1 MYSKEIVM
9 MGRPIHMLTVIRAA
23 ALAMLVALSVA
34 GAAAQ
39 NTGKIMGTVKDR
51 ATGEAL
57 VGANVA
63 VKGTAL
69 GASTDVEGRFFILR
83 VPPGIHDLA
92 ISSVGYQ
99 GITLKG
105 VRVQVDLT
113 SEVQVK
119 LEQSAIEV
127 EGVTVMAEQKMVQ
140 KDVTSTRRTVS
151 QGQIRETPGLDATT
165 DIFKLQAGT
174 VLTAAPPTLRL
185 ADGTQLQVRD
195 ESLQDVHIRGGRGGE
210 ILYMV
215 DGMPVTHPI
224 YGGRSVMDLNLVDV
238 ESVELLTG
246 AFNAEYGQAQS
257 GVVNIITKS
266 GGESY
271 HGGLE
276 YKTDQLGIFGESY
289 TTDYASVYLGGPEP
303 ITQTLLPA
311 LGINPGKGLT
321 FFLSGNSTLTNTEYD
336 NHRKR
341 RDFSVFLFDV
351 RERQDNSTNLNAKL
365 NWDISGEHKL
375 ALSYHGSRKQW
386 SSFDYLWKYSP
397 NNTADYK
404 RNNYTM
410 TAAFSHVLSKS
421 TYYTL
426 MAGYLDVVFQG
437 SLGGMTPA
445 DFWYQ
450 DTTGRYISKY
460 NSPTINPSTGFFYD
474 QGVQSIWRDDHTK
487 TFTFKGDLTS
497 QVHPSH
503 LVKMGLEAQYNTI
516 SYIDIQDGGT
526 KLSRYGQAID
536 SIAPPGPFNL
546 FGQNRWVFDVKPII
560 ASAYIQDKF
569 ELEYLVI
576 NAGVRIDYFN
586 LGNSVMQQDWVASWE
601 RATGLKA
608 NWKQGMFKISP
619 RFGVSFP
626 ISENTVVFFSYGHFN
641 QLPELQFFYRDPY
654 SSGFTGNPA
663 LDYEQTIL
671 YEFGFTHQLTDYWAI
686 DIKNY
691 GKDISK
697 QIGTTRVF
705 SVQGTPID
713 LYDNKGYGRTRGL
726 EFELVKNPSD
736 HIGGRATYT
745 IQWANGYS
753 SSAFDDYVRS
763 TNNFP
768 YPIRE
773 RALEWDVRQQ
783 VIVQA
788 TLATAKGD
796 YPNVFGFELADDWN
810 LTLLYRFSTG
820 TPYTPGL
827 ATLNPVE
834 AQKQENT
841 VYGPYTSSTDLKFEK
856 GFTVGG
862 LRFAVTFDVF
872 NLFDQRN
879 VQTVRGDLGF
889 NQWTGEPYR
898 YGDIQKPQNNLY
910 DYYTMLSLRDPRVFS
925 TGRTTKLGIRIDF

>member
-1 MYSKEIVM
+1 MYSKEIAM
-9 MGRPIHMLTVIRAA
+9 MRRPVEWFCSVR
-23 ALAMLVALSVA
+23 LVALVLATILFASAGVA
-34 GAAAQ
+34 Q
-39 NTGKIMGTVKDR
+39 STGKIAGTVKDKG
-51 ATGEAL
+51 TGEAL

-63 VKGTAL
+63 VKGTPL
-69 GASTDVEGRFFILR
+69 GASTDIEGHFFILR
-83 VPPGIHDLA
+83 VPPGTHDLT

-113 SEVQVK
+113 AEIQVK
-119 LEQSAIEV
+119 LEQAAIEV

-151 QGQIRETPGLDATT
+151 QGTIRETPGLDAVT
-165 DIFKLQAGT
+165 DIFKLQGGT

-266 GGESY
+266 GGDTY
-271 HGGLE
+271 KGGIE
-276 YKTDQLGIFGESY
+276 YKTDRLGIFGDSY
-289 TTDYASVYLGGPEP
+289 NTDYASFYIGGPEP

-311 LGINPGKGLT
+311 LGVNPFTGLT
-321 FFLSGNSTLTNTEYD
+321 FFLSGNTTLTNTAYD
-336 NHRKR
+336 NNRTR
-341 RDFSVFLFDV
+341 RDFKMFFWDV

-375 ALSYHGSRKQW
+375 ALSYHGSNKQW
-386 SSFDYLWKYSP
+386 SSFEYLWKYTP
-397 NNTADYK
+397 DNTADYK
-404 RNNYTM
+404 RNNYTLNA
-410 TAAFSHVLSKS
+410 TFSHVLSKA

-426 MAGYLDVVFQG
+426 MAGYMDVVYKG
-437 SLGGMTPA
+437 SLGGLTPPE
-445 DFWYQ
+445 FWRQ
-450 DTTGRYISKY
+450 DSTGRYITRY
-460 NSPTINPSTGFFYD
+460 TSPIIDASTGFFD
-474 QGVQSIWRDDHTK
+474 PAGVESIWRDDHTK
-487 TFTFKGDLTS
+487 TINLRADLTS

-503 LVKMGLEAQYNTI
+503 LIKVGMDASINSI

-526 KLSRYGQAID
+526 KLSRYGQGID
-536 SIAPPGPFNL
+536 SIAPPGPFPL
-546 FGQNRWVFDVKPII
+546 FGQSRWVFDVKPTI

-576 NAGVRIDYFN
+576 NGGVRIDYFN
-586 LGNSVMQQDWVASWE
+586 LGGSVMEQGWVAAWE

-608 NWKQGMFKISP
+608 GWKNSIFKISP

-641 QLPELQFFYRDPY
+641 QLPELQYFYRDPY
-654 SSGFTGNPA
+654 GSDFTGNPG
-663 LDYEQTIL
+663 LDYEQTVL
-671 YEFGFTHQLTDYWAI
+671 YEFGFTHQFTDYWAV

-691 GKDISK
+691 GKDISE

-705 SVQGTPID
+705 SAQGTPID
-713 LYDNKGYGRTRGL
+713 VYDNKGYGRTRGL
-726 EFELVKNPSD
+726 EFEVVKNPSD
-736 HIGGRATYT
+736 YFAGRATYT
-745 IQWANGYS
+745 LQWANGYS

-763 TNNFP
+763 IDNFP

-773 RALEWDVRQQ
+773 RALEWDVRHQ

-788 TLATAKGD
+788 TLAATKGQ
-796 YPNVFGFELADDWN
+796 YPNVFGFELPDDWN
-810 LTLLYRFSTG
+810 LTVLYRYSSG
-820 TPYTPGL
+820 TPYTPGQ

-834 AQKQENT
+834 EQKQENT
-841 VYGPYTSSTDLKFEK
+841 AYGPFTSSTDLKFEK
-856 GFTVGG
+856 GFTIGG
-862 LRFAVTFDVF
+862 IRLAVTFDVF

-879 VQTVRGDLGF
+879 VQTVRSDLGF
-889 NQWTGEPYR
+889 NHWTGEPYE
-898 YGDIQKPQNNLY
+898 YGDIEKPQNNLY
-910 DYYTMLSLRDPRVFS
+910 DYYTMLSLRDPRVLA

>member
-1 MYSKEIVM
+1 M
-9 MGRPIHMLTVIRAA
+9 MMRSSVHGRTAVRGAGV
-23 ALAMLVALSVA
+23 LVCLVVL
-34 GAAAQ
+34 GAAAIAQ
-39 NTGKIMGTVKDR
+39 STGKIAGTVKDK

-63 VKGTAL
+63 VKGTPL
-69 GASTDVEGRFFILR
+69 GASTDIDGHFFILR
-83 VPPGIHDLA
+83 VPPGVHDLVV
-92 ISSVGYQ
+92 SSVGYQ

-105 VRVQVDLT
+105 VNVRVDLT
-113 SEVQVK
+113 AEVQIRI
-119 LEQSAIEV
+119 EQSAIEV
-127 EGVTVMAEQKMVQ
+127 EGVTVLAEQKMVQ

-151 QGQIRETPGLDATT
+151 QSTIRETPGLEAMT

-174 VLTAAPPTLRL
+174 VLTAAPPTLRM

-266 GGESY
+266 GGERFK
-271 HGGLE
+271 GGLE
-276 YKTDQLGIFGESY
+276 FKTDQAEVFGESY
-289 TTDYASVYLGGPEP
+289 TTDYASAYIGGPEP
-303 ITQTLLPA
+303 VTQVLLPA
-311 LGINPGKGLT
+311 LGLDPGRGLS
-321 FFLSGNSTLTNTEYD
+321 FFLSGNTTLTNTPYD
-336 NHRKR
+336 NKR
-341 RDFSVFLFDV
+341 TRGDFNAFGFTI

-386 SSFDYLWKYSP
+386 SSYDYLWSYAP
-397 NNTADYK
+397 DNTSDYR
-404 RNNYTM
+404 RNNYTLN
-410 TAAFSHVLSKS
+410 ASFNHVLSKS

-426 MAGYLDVVFQG
+426 MAGYLDVAYQG
-437 SLGGMTPA
+437 SLRGMTPR
-445 DFWYQ
+445 DYWRQ
-450 DTTGRYISKY
+450 DTTGRYISNY
-460 NSPTINPSTGFFYD
+460 ISPLINPSTGFYYG
-474 QGVQSIWRDDHTK
+474 QGVQSIWRDDRTK

-497 QVHPSH
+497 QVHPAH
-503 LVKMGLEAQYNTI
+503 LIKVGVEAQANTI

-526 KLSRYGQAID
+526 KLSRYGQGID
-536 SIAPPGPFNL
+536 SLAPPGPYPL
-546 FGQNRWVFDVKPII
+546 FGQNRWVFDAKPII
-560 ASAYIQDKF
+560 ASAFIQDKF

-576 NAGVRIDYFN
+576 NAGVRVDYFN
-586 LGNSVMQQDWVASWE
+586 LGNSVMAGDWVSTWE

-608 NWKQGMFKISP
+608 SWKQGIFKLSP

-641 QLPELQFFYRDPY
+641 QLPELQYFYRDPY
-654 SSGFTGNPA
+654 SSTFTGNPG

-671 YEFGFTHQLTDYWAI
+671 YEFGFTHQLTDYWAV

-705 SVQGTPID
+705 SALGSPVD

-726 EFELVKNPSD
+726 EFEIVKDPSD
-736 HIGGRATYT
+736 YIAGRATYT

-773 RALEWDVRQQ
+773 RALEWDVRHQ

-788 TLATAKGD
+788 TLAAGPGQH
-796 YPNVFGFELADDWN
+796 PNVFGLELADDWN
-810 LTLLYRFSTG
+810 LTILYRYSSG
-820 TPYTPGL
+820 TPYTPGE

-841 VYGPYTSSTDLKFEK
+841 AYGPYTSSTDLKFEK
-856 GFTVGG
+856 GFTIGG

-879 VQTVRGDLGF
+879 VQTVRADLGF

-898 YGDIQKPQNNLY
+898 YGDIQRPQDNLY
-910 DYYTMLSLRDPRVFS
+910 DYYTMLSMRDPRVFA
-925 TGRTTKLGIRIDF
+925 TGRTTKLGLRIDF

>member
-1 MYSKEIVM
+1 MSSKRVVK
-9 MGRPIHMLTVIRAA
+9 MGRLVVLLSRVRSLTTLMLLLLGIAVT
-23 ALAMLVALSVA
+23 M
-34 GAAAQ
+34 AQ
-39 NTGKIMGTVKDR
+39 NTGKIAGTVKDK

-57 VGANVA
+57 LGANVA
-63 VKGTAL
+63 VKGTSL
-69 GASTDVEGRFFILR
+69 GASTDVDGRFFILR
-83 VPPGIHDLA
+83 VPPGTHDLTVTS
-92 ISSVGYQ
+92 IGYQ

-105 VRVQVDLT
+105 VKVQVDLT
-113 SEVQVK
+113 AEVQVK
-119 LEQSAIEV
+119 LEQTAIEV

-151 QGQIRETPGLDATT
+151 QETIRMTPGLDATT

-266 GGESY
+266 GGEHYS
-271 HGGLE
+271 GGVE
-276 YKTDQLGIFGESY
+276 YKTDRTGVFGESY
-289 TTDYASVYLGGPEP
+289 NTDYASFYIGGPEP
-303 ITQTLLPA
+303 ITQSLLPA
-311 LGINPGKGLT
+311 LGISPIHGLT
-321 FFLSGNSTLTNTEYD
+321 FFLSGNTTLTDTPYD
-336 NHRKR
+336 NNRTR
-341 RDFSVFLFDV
+341 RDLNLFGFKV
-351 RERQDNSTNLNAKL
+351 TERQDNSVNLNAKV
-365 NWDISGEHKL
+365 NWDISGSHKL

-386 SSFDYLWKYSP
+386 SSYDYLWTYSP
-397 NNTADYK
+397 DNTADYK
-404 RNNYTM
+404 RNNYTL
-410 TAAFSHVLSKS
+410 TAQFNHVLSKS

-426 MAGYLDVVFQG
+426 MAGYLDVVYQG

-445 DFWYQ
+445 DFWFK
-450 DTTGRYISKY
+450 DSTGRYISRY
-460 NSPTINPSTGFFYD
+460 NSPTKNPSTGFYD
-474 QGVQSIWRDDHTK
+474 VSGVQSIWRDDHTK

-503 LVKMGLEAQYNTI
+503 MIKTGLEVQANSI

-526 KLSRYGQAID
+526 KLSLYGQGID
-536 SIAPPGPFNL
+536 SIAPPGPFVM

-576 NAGVRIDYFN
+576 NAGLRIDYFN
-586 LGNSVMQQDWVASWE
+586 LGSSVMEDGWQFAWE

-608 NWKQGMFKISP
+608 DWGRAMFKISP

-641 QLPELQFFYRDPY
+641 QLPELQYFYRDPF
-654 SSGFTGNPA
+654 SSLYTGNPG

-686 DIKNY
+686 DIKSY

-697 QIGTTRVF
+697 QIGSTRVY
-705 SVQGTPID
+705 SAQGTPID
-713 LYDNKGYGRTRGL
+713 LYDNKGYGRSRGL
-726 EFELVKNPSD
+726 EFEIVKNPSD
-736 HIGGRATYT
+736 FIAGRATYT

-773 RALEWDVRQQ
+773 RALEWDMRHQ

-788 TLATAKGD
+788 TLGVGKKQ
-796 YPNVFGFELADDWN
+796 YPNVFGFELPDDWN
-810 LTLLYRFSTG
+810 LTLLYRLATG
-820 TPYTPGL
+820 TPYTPGA

-834 AQKQENT
+834 EQKQENT
-841 VYGPYTSSTDLKFEK
+841 AYGPYTSSTDLKFEK
-856 GFTVGG
+856 GFTLAG
-862 LRFAVTFDVF
+862 LRFALTVDVF

-879 VQTVRGDLGF
+879 VQTVRSDLGF
-889 NQWTGEPYR
+889 NRWTGEPYKF
-898 YGDIQKPQNNLY
+898 GDIEKPQNNLY
-910 DYYTMLSLRDPRVFS
+910 DYYTMLSLRDPRVYS
-925 TGRTTKLGIRIDF
+925 TGRTTKLGLRIDF

>member
-9 MGRPIHMLTVIRAA
+9 MGRPVHRLLSLRTLALALA
-23 ALAMLVALSVA
+23 ALVCVSASL
-34 GAAAQ
+34 AQ
-39 NTGKIMGTVKDR
+39 NLGKIAGTVKDK
-51 ATGEAL
+51 ATGEPL
-57 VGANVA
+57 VGANVS

-69 GASTDVEGRFFILR
+69 GASTDVEGHFFILR

-92 ISSVGYQ
+92 VTSVGYQ
-99 GITLKG
+99 GITFKG

-113 SEVQVK
+113 AEVHVK
-119 LEQSAIEV
+119 LEETAIEV
-127 EGVTVMAEQKMVQ
+127 EGVTVLAEQKMVQ

-151 QGQIRETPGLDATT
+151 QSTIRETPGLEAMT

-174 VLTAAPPTLRL
+174 IMTAAPPTLRL

-224 YGGRSVMDLNLVDV
+224 YGGRSVMNLNLVDV

-257 GVVNIITKS
+257 GVVNIVTKS
-266 GGESY
+266 GGDSY
-271 HGGLE
+271 KGGIE
-276 YKTDQLGIFGESY
+276 FKTDQAGIFGESY
-289 TTDYASVYLGGPEP
+289 TTDYASFYIGGPEP

-311 LGINPGKGLT
+311 LGIEPFTGLT
-321 FFLSGNSTLTNTEYD
+321 FFLSGNTTLTNTEHD
-336 NHRKR
+336 NKRTR
-341 RDFSVFLFDV
+341 RDFDVFGFSV
-351 RERQDNSTNLNAKL
+351 RERQDNATSLNAKL
-365 NWDISGEHKL
+365 NWDLSGEHKL

-386 SSFDYLWKYSP
+386 SSFEHLWSKSP
-397 NNTADYK
+397 DNTADYR
-404 RNNYTM
+404 RNNYTLNA
-410 TAAFSHVLSKS
+410 TFNHVLSKA

-426 MAGYLDVVFQG
+426 MVGYLDVKYNG
-437 SLGGMTPA
+437 SLGGKTPA
-445 DFWYQ
+445 DFWQQ
-450 DTTGRYISKY
+450 DPTGAYHTLYS
-460 NSPTINPSTGFFYD
+460 SPTINPSTGFYD
-474 QGVQSIWRDDHTK
+474 PQGVETIWRDDDTK
-487 TFTFKGDLTS
+487 TYTFKGDLTS
-497 QVHPSH
+497 QVHPAH
-503 LVKMGLEAQYNTI
+503 LIKVGLEASFNSI

-526 KLSRYGQAID
+526 KLSQYGQGID
-536 SIAPPGPFNL
+536 SLPPPGPFPL
-546 FGQNRWVFDVKPII
+546 FGQSRWVFDVKPII

-576 NAGVRIDYFN
+576 NGGVRIDYFN
-586 LGNSVMQQDWVASWE
+586 LGKGVMQQEWRSTWE
-601 RATGLKA
+601 RATGLSA
-608 NWKQGMFKISP
+608 DWNQSIFKISP

-641 QLPELQFFYRDPY
+641 QLPELQYYYRDPY
-654 SSGFTGNPA
+654 GSAFTGNPG

-671 YEFGFTHQLTDYWAI
+671 YEFGFTHQLTDYWAV

-705 SVQGTPID
+705 SSAGTPID

-726 EFELVKNPSD
+726 EFEVVKNPSD
-736 HIGGRATYT
+736 FIAGRATYT

-753 SSAFDDYVRS
+753 SSAFDDYIRS

-773 RALEWDVRQQ
+773 RALEWDVRHQ

-788 TLATAKGD
+788 TLSAGKD
-796 YPNVFGFELADDWN
+796 QHPNVFGLELADDWN
-810 LTLLYRFSTG
+810 LTVLYRYSSG
-820 TPYTPGL
+820 TPYTPGA

-834 AQKQENT
+834 SQKQENT
-841 VYGPYTSSTDLKFEK
+841 AYGPYTSSTDLKFEK
-856 GFTVGG
+856 GFTIGG
-862 LRFAVTFDVF
+862 IRFAVTFDVF

-879 VQTVRGDLGF
+879 VQTVRRDLGF
-889 NQWTGEPYR
+889 NQWTGEPYQ
-898 YGDIQKPQNNLY
+898 YGDIEKPQNNLY
-910 DYYTMLSLRDPRVFS
+910 DYYTMLSLRDPRVLS
-925 TGRTTKLGIRIDF
+925 TGRTTKLGLRIDF

>member
-1 MYSKEIVM
+1 M
-9 MGRPIHMLTVIRAA
+9 MMRSSVHGRTAVRGAGV
-23 ALAMLVALSVA
+23 LVCLVVL
-34 GAAAQ
+34 GAAAIAQ
-39 NTGKIMGTVKDR
+39 STGKIAGTVKDK

-63 VKGTAL
+63 VKGTPL
-69 GASTDVEGRFFILR
+69 GASTDIDGHFFILR
-83 VPPGIHDLA
+83 VPPGVHDLVV
-92 ISSVGYQ
+92 SSVGYQ

-105 VRVQVDLT
+105 VNVRVDLT
-113 SEVQVK
+113 AEVQIRI
-119 LEQSAIEV
+119 EQSAIEV
-127 EGVTVMAEQKMVQ
+127 EGVTVLAEQKMVQ

-151 QGQIRETPGLDATT
+151 QSTIRETPGLEAMT

-174 VLTAAPPTLRL
+174 VLTAAPPTLRM

-266 GGESY
+266 GGERFK
-271 HGGLE
+271 GGLE
-276 YKTDQLGIFGESY
+276 FKTDQAEVFGESY
-289 TTDYASVYLGGPEP
+289 TTDYASAYIGGPEP
-303 ITQTLLPA
+303 VTQVLLPA
-311 LGINPGKGLT
+311 LGLDPGRGLS
-321 FFLSGNSTLTNTEYD
+321 FFLSGNTTLTNTPYD
-336 NHRKR
+336 NKR
-341 RDFSVFLFDV
+341 TRGDFNAFGFTI

-386 SSFDYLWKYSP
+386 SSYDYLWSYAP
-397 NNTADYK
+397 DNTSDYR
-404 RNNYTM
+404 RNNYTLN
-410 TAAFSHVLSKS
+410 ASFNHVLSKS

-426 MAGYLDVVFQG
+426 MAGYLDVAYQG
-437 SLGGMTPA
+437 SLRGMTPR
-445 DFWYQ
+445 DYWRQ
-450 DTTGRYISKY
+450 DTTGRYISNY
-460 NSPTINPSTGFFYD
+460 ISPLINPSTGFYYG

-497 QVHPSH
+497 QVHPAH
-503 LVKMGLEAQYNTI
+503 LIKVGVEAQANTI

-526 KLSRYGQAID
+526 KLSRYGQGID
-536 SIAPPGPFNL
+536 SLAPPGPYPL
-546 FGQNRWVFDVKPII
+546 FGQNRWVFDAKPII
-560 ASAYIQDKF
+560 ASAFIQDKF

-576 NAGVRIDYFN
+576 NAGVRVDYFN
-586 LGNSVMQQDWVASWE
+586 LGNSVMAGDWVSTWE

-608 NWKQGMFKISP
+608 SWKQGIFKLSP

-641 QLPELQFFYRDPY
+641 QLPELQYFYRDPY
-654 SSGFTGNPA
+654 SSTFTGNPG

-671 YEFGFTHQLTDYWAI
+671 YEFGFTHQLTDYWAV

-705 SVQGTPID
+705 SALGSPVD

-726 EFELVKNPSD
+726 EFEIVKDPSD
-736 HIGGRATYT
+736 YIAGRATYT

-773 RALEWDVRQQ
+773 RALEWDVRHQ

-788 TLATAKGD
+788 TLAAGPGQH
-796 YPNVFGFELADDWN
+796 PNVFGLELADDWN
-810 LTLLYRFSTG
+810 LTILYRYSSG
-820 TPYTPGL
+820 TPYTPGE

-841 VYGPYTSSTDLKFEK
+841 AYGPYTSSTDLKFEK
-856 GFTVGG
+856 GFTIGG

-879 VQTVRGDLGF
+879 VQTVRADLGF

-898 YGDIQKPQNNLY
+898 YGDIQRPQDNLY
-910 DYYTMLSLRDPRVFS
+910 DYYTMLSMRDPRVFA
-925 TGRTTKLGIRIDF
+925 TGRTTKLGLRIDF

>member
-1 MYSKEIVM
+1 MSSREIVRV
-9 MGRPIHMLTVIRAA
+9 GRFAPLCSLVRRQTALLALVLCAA
-23 ALAMLVALSVA
+23 VAA
-34 GAAAQ
+34 GQ
-39 NTGKIMGTVKDR
+39 NTGKIAGTVKDK
-51 ATGEAL
+51 ANGEPL

-63 VKGTAL
+63 VKGTSL
-69 GASTDVEGRFFILR
+69 GAATDIDGHFFILR
-83 VPPGIHDLA
+83 VPPGIHDV
-92 ISSVGYQ
+92 IVSSVGYQ
-99 GITLKG
+99 GVTIKG
-105 VRVQVDLT
+105 LRVQVDLT
-113 SEVQVK
+113 AEVQVK

-151 QGQIRETPGLDATT
+151 QETIRSTPGLDATT
-165 DIFKLQAGT
+165 DIFRLQAGT
-174 VLTAAPPTLRL
+174 VLAAVPPTLRL

-257 GVVNIITKS
+257 GVVNIITRS
-266 GGESY
+266 GGERY
-271 HGGLE
+271 QGGVE
-276 YKTDQLGIFGESY
+276 YKTDRADWFGESY
-289 TTDYASVYLGGPEP
+289 YTDYASLYLGGPEP
-303 ITQTLLPA
+303 ITQSLLPA
-311 LGINPGKGLT
+311 LGINPIRGLT
-321 FFLSGNSTLTNTEYD
+321 FFLSGNASLTNTEYD
-336 NHRKR
+336 NGRTR
-341 RDFSVFLFDV
+341 SILDLLWFTIP
-351 RERQDNSTNLNAKL
+351 ERQDNSVNVNAKL
-365 NWDISGEHKL
+365 NWDISGSHKL
-375 ALSYHGSRKQW
+375 AISYHGSRKQW
-386 SSFDYLWKYSP
+386 SAYQYKWIYTPD
-397 NNTADYK
+397 NTADYK
-404 RNNYTM
+404 RNNYTV
-410 TAAFSHVLSKS
+410 TALFNHVLSSS

-426 MAGYLDVVFQG
+426 MGGYLDVVYKG
-437 SLGGMTPA
+437 SLRGMRPP
-445 DFWYQ
+445 DFWTQ
-450 DTTGRYISKY
+450 DSTGRYISMY
-460 NSPTINPSTGFFYD
+460 SSPVIDPSTGFYD
-474 QGVQSIWRDDHTK
+474 PQGAESIWRDDHTK
-487 TFTFKGDLTS
+487 TFTLRGDLTS
-497 QVHPSH
+497 QVHPAH
-503 LVKMGLEAQYNTI
+503 MMKFGLEMQSNAI

-526 KLSRYGQAID
+526 KLSRYGQGID
-536 SIAPPGPFNL
+536 SIPPPGPYPM

-560 ASAYIQDKF
+560 ASGYVQDKF

-586 LGNSVMQQDWVASWE
+586 LGSSVMESDWQLAWE
-601 RATGLKA
+601 RATGLQA
-608 NWKQGMFKISP
+608 DWSQSIFKISP

-654 SSGFTGNPA
+654 SSTFTGNPG

-671 YEFGFTHQLTDYWAI
+671 YEFGLTHQLTDYWAV
-686 DIKNY
+686 DVKSY
-691 GKDISK
+691 GKDISN
-697 QIGTTRVF
+697 QIGTTRVYGE
-705 SVQGTPID
+705 QGQPIE
-713 LYDNKGYGRTRGL
+713 LYDNKGYGRARGL

-736 HIGGRATYT
+736 CIAGRATYT

-773 RALEWDVRQQ
+773 RALEWDVRHQ

-788 TLATAKGD
+788 TLAAGRNQ
-796 YPNVFGFELADDWN
+796 YPDVFGITLPDDWN
-810 LTLLYRFSTG
+810 LTMLYRFSTG
-820 TPYTPGL
+820 TPYTPGE

-841 VYGPYTSSTDLKFEK
+841 AYGPYTSSTDLKFEK
-856 GFTVGG
+856 GFTIGG
-862 LRFAVTFDVF
+862 VRLAVTVDIF

-879 VQTVRGDLGF
+879 VQTVRNDLGF
-889 NQWTGEPYR
+889 NQWTGEPYKF
-898 YGDIQKPQNNLY
+898 GDVEKPQNNLY

-925 TGRTTKLGIRIDF
+925 TGRTTKLGIRVDF